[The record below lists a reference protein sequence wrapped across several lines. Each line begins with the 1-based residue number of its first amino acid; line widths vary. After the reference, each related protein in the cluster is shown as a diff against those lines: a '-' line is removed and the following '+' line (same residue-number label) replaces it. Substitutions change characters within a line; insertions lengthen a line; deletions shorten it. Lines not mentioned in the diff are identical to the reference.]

1 MANKIY
7 VDTQLLEDLGEQI
20 RQLQRSLDSVN
31 GEITRSLSEVRR
43 VASSQDQLIR
53 KMQTV
58 GQNTRKTSD
67 HAGKL
72 ANAVIYAAKLWE
84 EAEKKISQRAITDG
98 SAIAEGEVV
107 AAGGLSP
114 TQKPDWFSSIL
125 DWFKRNYDSFT
136 NRNDAQLQISL
147 MGQML
152 YHLIRQE
159 PFSSGSINEFKFQ
172 PLEMSSAA
180 ERNGPHG
187 IMTLSA

>member
-84 EAEKKISQRAITDG
+84 EAEKKIHDTDKRRAEYVRTFTGRDWQCADDYDLCID
-98 SAIAEGEVV
+98 S
-107 AAGGLSP
+107 SRMDW
-114 TQKPDWFSSIL
+114 QKC
-125 DWFKRNYDSFT
+125 
-136 NRNDAQLQISL
+136 
-147 MGQML
+147 
-152 YHLIRQE
+152 IR
-159 PFSSGSINEFKFQ
+159 IVKAY
-172 PLEMSSAA
+172 LECI
-180 ERNGPHG
+180 E
-187 IMTLSA
+187 